1 MFRKPVTKSAI
12 ATLDSL
18 ERLIARC
25 EEDVRKQPENS
36 FMRGWLEGETAG
48 LRVALRFISEEMAF
62 VEVDA
67 AIEPEPV
74 LAALRERVHGAVA

>member
-1 MFRKPVTKSAI
+1 MHRKPVTKSAI
-12 ATLDSL
+12 ATLESL

-25 EEDVRKQPENS
+25 EQDVRKEPEGS
-36 FMRGWLEGETAG
+36 YMRGWLEGETSG
-48 LRVALRFISEEMAF
+48 LRVALRLFSEEMAF

-74 LAALRERVHGAVA
+74 LAALRNRVHGAVA